1 MKVLAVIGLFV
12 LALGFLLVPLY
23 LLLDRGWG
31 VAYRVVVL
39 VSLGYIGGLHRA
51 SGANGCSELVTAQP
65 NSKSVRRKNSACTFR

>member
-31 VAYRVVVL
+31 LRTGSWYWYLWATLAVCTGHLALTVA
-39 VSLGYIGGLHRA
+39 LH
-51 SGANGCSELVTAQP
+51 
-65 NSKSVRRKNSACTFR
+65 

>member
-31 VAYRVVVL
+31 LSTGSWYWYLWATLAVCTGHLALTVAL
-39 VSLGYIGGLHRA
+39 
-51 SGANGCSELVTAQP
+51 N
-65 NSKSVRRKNSACTFR
+65 